1 MTEIIRFNLYR
12 PQSLED
18 ALRYLADMGEEA
30 APIAGG
36 TEILLLIRDRK
47 IKTPKVLVD
56 LNPLKK
62 QLSYVREDGD
72 VIRIGALTT
81 IADFE
86 DTILH
91 KDKRYAGFVDVYH
104 KFATPAMRYEAT
116 IGGNIMSATQYN
128 DYITIGLV
136 YNARVKLVSI
146 NGEREM
152 KLEDFIIDKRKTAK
166 RPDELLTEII
176 IEKAADN
183 ASSAFIKFDR
193 RSLLIAG
200 IVTAAAYLELEGDT
214 IRDVRIAFDMVKKRV
229 PGRAYETEKFLRGK
243 QLTID
248 TIKEAAYNV
257 LPKEMTRVTDWWT
270 TAEYRMDMSRVA
282 LKRALLKAAERI
294 KG

>member
-1 MTEIIRFNLYR
+1 M
-12 PQSLED
+12 
-18 ALRYLADMGEEA
+18 
-30 APIAGG
+30 
-36 TEILLLIRDRK
+36 LIRDKR
-47 IKTPKVLVD
+47 IPAPKALVD
-56 LNPLKK
+56 LNPLRK

-81 IADFE
+81 IAELE
-86 DTILH
+86 DTVLH
-91 KDKRYAGFVDVYH
+91 RDKRYAGFVDVYR
-104 KFATPAMRYEAT
+104 KFATPAMRFEAT
-116 IGGNIMSATQYN
+116 IGGNILSATQYN
-128 DYITIGLV
+128 DYITISLV
-136 YNARVKLVSI
+136 YNARVKLVSL
-146 NGEREM
+146 NGERELS
-152 KLEDFIIDKRKTAK
+152 LEEFLIDKRKTARK
-166 RPDELLTEII
+166 PDELLTEII
-176 IEKAADN
+176 IEKAPEN

-214 IRDVRIAFDMVKKRV
+214 IKDVRIAFDMVKKRV

-243 QLTID
+243 QLTLE

-257 LPKEMTRVTDWWT
+257 LPKEMTRITDWWT